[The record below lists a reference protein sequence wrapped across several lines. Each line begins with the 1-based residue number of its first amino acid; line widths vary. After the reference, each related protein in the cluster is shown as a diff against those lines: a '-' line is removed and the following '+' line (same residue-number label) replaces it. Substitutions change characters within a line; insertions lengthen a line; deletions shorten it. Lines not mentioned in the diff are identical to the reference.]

1 MTAPAADPTSRVPHD
16 WPRDGSLRAAQELTG
31 LGWWELDLGTGSHV
45 WSDAMYRL
53 VGLEPRG
60 PGGAPPGFEEFLQ
73 LMHPEDRAGAQALR
87 EAGFTTGPRQPY
99 RVVHPDG
106 SLHYLQA
113 WTEVCAECD
122 GRPSRVRG
130 ATIDV
135 TERETALQTEAE
147 SRARL
152 AAALD
157 LNSTAVWE
165 WDVRTGLLSWSP
177 RMMELM
183 AYDPDGPPPALESF
197 LARVH
202 PEDRQRI
209 RELGDRT
216 AATGQPEQVTYR
228 VVHPDGAVLH
238 IRAWTDVRT
247 GPSGAVTHLWGTAM
261 DISPQQEYA
270 ARLRANEEHFR
281 VAFDLAPIGMTMVSL
296 SPAAPGQ
303 YLRSNA
309 AFQKMVG
316 RTEAELLGLTIGD
329 LTHPDDR
336 DRDVTQFGELISG
349 QLPSLALEKR
359 YIRPNGQTVDA
370 WITSSVVH
378 GAEGQPL
385 YLITHAVDMSD
396 RLREQA
402 ELKRLALTDT
412 LTGLANRTLLSDRL
426 GHALAGLER
435 RPGCLAM
442 LLLDV
447 DRFKTVND
455 SLGHQVGDALLV
467 EIAKR
472 LVEVTRNDSTVA
484 RLGGDEFVVLVE
496 GVDTVEAVEAVA
508 GRLLRE
514 LRRPFEME
522 DGQPPISASVSI
534 GISLANGPGRRPG
547 DLYREADLA
556 LYRAKDAGRD
566 HYALFDEELRASAD
580 RRLTSETLL
589 RKALA
594 EDALVAYF
602 QPIIDLDDGCVH
614 GAEALAR
621 LMDGDRLVAP
631 AEFIDVAEETGLIVE
646 VDSRM
651 FEHVAAQFTQL
662 ARRGTPVRRLTT
674 NVSARTLEDPA
685 FLPRIRAAM
694 ARHDVPGSGIRIELT
709 ERTLLAA
716 TPAVR
721 DALTQI
727 AEMGIHVGLDDFG
740 TGYSALAYL
749 QSFPLQ
755 FLKIDRSFVS
765 RLGASARDDAVV
777 AAVIDLSHAHDLVVV
792 GEGVETPEQLEALR
806 RAGCDRAQGYLMG
819 KPMTVEDFSDLLL
832 RDPRW

>member
-1 MTAPAADPTSRVPHD
+1 
-16 WPRDGSLRAAQELTG
+16 
-31 LGWWELDLGTGSHV
+31 
-45 WSDAMYRL
+45 
-53 VGLEPRG
+53 
-60 PGGAPPGFEEFLQ
+60 
-73 LMHPEDRAGAQALR
+73 
-87 EAGFTTGPRQPY
+87 
-99 RVVHPDG
+99 
-106 SLHYLQA
+106 
-113 WTEVCAECD
+113 
-122 GRPSRVRG
+122 
-130 ATIDV
+130 
-135 TERETALQTEAE
+135 
-147 SRARL
+147 
-152 AAALD
+152 
-157 LNSTAVWE
+157 
-165 WDVRTGLLSWSP
+165 
-177 RMMELM
+177 M
-183 AYDPDGPPPALESF
+183 A
-197 LARVH
+197 
-202 PEDRQRI
+202 
-209 RELGDRT
+209 
-216 AATGQPEQVTYR
+216 
-228 VVHPDGAVLH
+228 
-238 IRAWTDVRT
+238 
-247 GPSGAVTHLWGTAM
+247 
-261 DISPQQEYA
+261 
-270 ARLRANEEHFR
+270 
-281 VAFDLAPIGMTMVSL
+281 
-296 SPAAPGQ
+296 
-303 YLRSNA
+303 
-309 AFQKMVG
+309 
-316 RTEAELLGLTIGD
+316 LTIGD

-336 DRDVTQFGELISG
+336 DRDVAQFSQLVTGELA
-349 QLPSLALEKR
+349 SLALDKR
-359 YIRPNGQTVDA
+359 YVRPDGQVVAA

-426 GHALAGLER
+426 AHALAGLER

-455 SLGHQVGDALLV
+455 SLGHQVGDALLI
-467 EIAKR
+467 EMAKR
-472 LVEVTRNDSTVA
+472 LVEVTRTDSTVA

-496 GVDTVEAVEAVA
+496 GVDTVEGVEAVA

-514 LRRPFEME
+514 LRRPFTLD
-522 DGQPPISASVSI
+522 DGQPPLSASVSI
-534 GISLANGPGRRPG
+534 GISLATGPDRRPG

-566 HYALFDEELRASAD
+566 QYALFDEELRASAD
-580 RRLTSETLL
+580 RRLTSETML

-594 EDALVAYF
+594 EDALVPYF
-602 QPIIDLDDGCVH
+602 QPIVDLDDGCVH

-631 AEFIDVAEETGLIVE
+631 VEFIDVAEETGLIVE

-651 FEHVAAQFTQL
+651 FEHVAAQFGEL
-662 ARRGTPVRRLTT
+662 RRAGTPVRRLTT

-721 DALTQI
+721 GALAQI
-727 AEMGIHVGLDDFG
+727 NEMGIAVGLDDFG

-777 AAVIDLSHAHDLVVV
+777 AAVIDLSHAHDMVVV
-792 GEGVETPEQLEALR
+792 GEGVETLEQLEALR

-819 KPMTVEDFSDLLL
+819 KPMSAEDFVQLLL
-832 RDPRW
+832 SDPRW